1 MFHKDFLFLYI
12 NVTLKSVHLHVSTIN
27 TYHIVIY
34 SLYPYRSHCRSVPLY
49 LSLCNVTL
57 KIGHIQASR
66 VNSNHVSVREQ
77 FAQGERYRCH
87 CIDVK
92 LHSSLCPCLIRFV
105 SLSLSLYHP
114 HCRSLTLSLSLSLC
128 NVTVKIGHIQASR
141 VNSNHVSVLEHF
153 AQEERYRCHCIDMKL
168 HSSLCL
174 SFSLCNA
181 TVKIGHLQASLNAY
195 LISVL
200 RHFVEGE
207 IHISR
212 C

>member
-1 MFHKDFLFLYI
+1 M
-12 NVTLKSVHLHVSTIN
+12 
-27 TYHIVIY
+27 
-34 SLYPYRSHCRSVPLY
+34 
-49 LSLCNVTL
+49 
-57 KIGHIQASR
+57 
-66 VNSNHVSVREQ
+66 
-77 FAQGERYRCH
+77 
-87 CIDVK
+87 
-92 LHSSLCPCLIRFV
+92 
-105 SLSLSLYHP
+105 
-114 HCRSLTLSLSLSLC
+114 
-128 NVTVKIGHIQASR
+128 KIGHIQASR